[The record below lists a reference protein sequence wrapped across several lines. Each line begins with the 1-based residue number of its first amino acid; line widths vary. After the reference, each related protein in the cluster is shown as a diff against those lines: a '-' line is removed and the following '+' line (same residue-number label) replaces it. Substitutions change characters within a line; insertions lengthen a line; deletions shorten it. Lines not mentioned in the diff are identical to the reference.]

1 MPRPNERVK
10 SSLAFCNF
18 EYCFIS
24 IFFHFYYS
32 WLCVFHSSFSNCVF
46 LMVLGSYNMGNLMV
60 LGSYNMDNL
69 MVHTIMVTFLL
80 FLWNFIF
87 IINFHVLLFK
97 NKDVFK
103 VESKLVCKEF
113 AKSSNICA
121 CMHIQLYVFTVCI
134 VHQVVIKYNCSISL
148 TERDNFIKKRQRSY
162 TSNAPIGA
170 LVICTIAFNSFIL
183 SRYSPF
189 WRRWNIWNWRQT
201 FHKIGPQ
208 QFTLLLEVENCLRK

>member
-46 LMVLGSYNMGNLMV
+46 LMV

-113 AKSSNICA
+113 AKSFNIWA

-134 VHQVVIKYNCSISL
+134 VHQVVTKYNCSISL
-148 TERDNFIKKRQRSY
+148 D
-162 TSNAPIGA
+162 
-170 LVICTIAFNSFIL
+170 FN
-183 SRYSPF
+183 RT
-189 WRRWNIWNWRQT
+189 W
-201 FHKIGPQ
+201 
-208 QFTLLLEVENCLRK
+208 